1 MQDDRF
7 SDTAELPVPK
17 PEPEIPD
24 PFAEAQRPYHT
35 QNPSSRPNQGVPR
48 RRLNGAA
55 SPRPSGDGAYRSDYP
70 QRQSGDGAYRSDYPQ
85 RQSGDGAYRPDYPQR
100 QSGDGVYRS
109 DYPQRQSGDGAY
121 RSDYQQR
128 QSGMTHRSEYP
139 PRQSGNS
146 ANRPQ
151 NPQRQRPRQQGG
163 YPQQNTQI
171 RRASYQEQMPERDK
185 QIPNRRPPQRPPEY
199 QEPQREPAPKKKKR
213 RKHHHSCLSRIV
225 TSVLTLVVVLFA
237 LYSGIVLLAIKKLNY
252 EETAPRSLTASA
264 AEPDAEVRNVLLIG
278 TDNREDERGRAD
290 TMILLSFSKH
300 NHTVTMT
307 SLMRDSYVSIPN
319 HGTDKLNAAYAY
331 GGATLLM
338 DTITNNYGIPV
349 DDYICVNFKAFVHIA
364 DALGGIKVEVSDR
377 EAEAINIILQSEVNQ
392 IMGDDPMDDFL
403 PSGGTFTLNGKQ
415 ALAYARIRHV
425 GNADFERTERQRT
438 VLDLMLNKVK
448 HASPT
453 AVPKILSKAMP
464 ELKTNMSTSQLYLL
478 SLQVPVKL
486 IAYDMQKLRLPAD
499 GTYSD
504 QTSPDGQMVLA
515 VDFDANLQLYLKAIH
530 DAPQPEQ
537 PEGEVTAP

>member
-1 MQDDRF
+1 MQDERF
-7 SDTAELPVPK
+7 SDTAELPLPK
-17 PEPEIPD
+17 PKPEIPD
-24 PFAEAQRPYHT
+24 PFAEMQTPYHT
-35 QNPSSRPNQGVPR
+35 QNPSAPRRTNPNGTPH

-55 SPRPSGDGAYRSDYP
+55 APRQSGDGAYRTDYP
-70 QRQSGDGAYRSDYPQ
+70 QRQSGDGAYRTDYPQ
-85 RQSGDGAYRPDYPQR
+85 RQSGDGAYRTDYPQRQTGDGAYRTDYPQR
-100 QSGDGVYRS
+100 QSGGT
-109 DYPQRQSGDGAY
+109 QRYDSS
-121 RSDYQQR
+121 R
-128 QSGMTHRSEYP
+128 
-139 PRQSGNS
+139 RQSGNP

-151 NPQRQRPRQQGG
+151 NPQRRPRQAGSN
-163 YPQQNTQI
+163 PPPHAQI
-171 RRASYQEQMPERDK
+171 RRASYQEQMPEGGKTMPYR
-185 QIPNRRPPQRPPEY
+185 QPPQRAAEY
-199 QEPQREPAPKKKKR
+199 HEPAPEPAPKKKKHRKR
-213 RKHHHSCLSRIV
+213 RRHSCLSRIV
-225 TSVLTLVVVLFA
+225 TSLISLAVVLFA
-237 LYSGIVLLAIKKLNY
+237 LYSGVVLLAIRKLNY
-252 EETAPRSLTASA
+252 EETAPRALTESA

-331 GGATLLM
+331 GGATLVM

-415 ALAYARIRHV
+415 ALAYARIRYV

-453 AVPKILSKAMP
+453 AIPKILSKAMP
-464 ELKTNMSTSQLYLL
+464 ELKTNMTTGQLYLL
-478 SLQVPVKL
+478 SLETPVKL
-486 IAYDMQKLRLPAD
+486 ISYEMQKLRLPAD

-515 VDFDANLQLYLKAIH
+515 VDFDANLQLYLKTIH
-530 DAPQPEQ
+530 DAPEPEQ
-537 PEGEVTAP
+537 PEGEVTVP